1 MMGTDAKRFNEG
13 KIPMHL
19 LPLWLLED
27 LAAHYGEGAKKYDPW
42 NWTAGGSTDTCFGAL
57 LRHATKWQAG
67 EDMDE
72 ETGTHHMCAIA
83 WNALTILHGY
93 KMGIDRDDR
102 PDLDLSSLKSGRI
115 TNGIITT
122 VDRPL
127 SEGEKNAHGY

>member
-1 MMGTDAKRFNEG
+1 MTGTDAKRLNEG

-42 NWTAGGSTDTCFGAL
+42 NWTAGGSTDTCFGAM

-72 ETGTHHMCAIA
+72 ETGTHHMLCDC
-83 WNALTILHGY
+83 
-93 KMGIDRDDR
+93 MER
-102 PDLDLSSLKSGRI
+102 PHHPVPRVQDGNRSG
-115 TNGIITT
+115 
-122 VDRPL
+122 
-127 SEGEKNAHGY
+127 